1 MLSFHSEQIDFTLS
15 TQKKIIDWI
24 SQAVS
29 NEQKELGEICY
40 IFCSDDYLLKL
51 NKEHLNHDYFTDV
64 ITFNYCEGNKISADV
79 FISIDRVRD
88 NAIKYEVSF
97 DEELARVLIHGVL
110 HLVGYNDKNTEE
122 QEQMTAREDF
132 YLSLLSN

>member
-1 MLSFHSEQIDFTLS
+1 MLSFHSEEIDFTLS
-15 TQKKIIDWI
+15 APKKIIDWI
-24 SQAVS
+24 SKAVS

-51 NKEHLNHDYFTDV
+51 NKEHLNHDYYTDV
-64 ITFNYCEGNKISADV
+64 ITFNYSEGNKISADV